1 MQAPMAPMNV
11 NDESNA
17 YQKMDPPYPIVN
29 VTRNLE
35 TQAIVK

>member
-17 YQKMDPPYPIVN
+17 YQKMEPPYPIVN
-29 VTRNLE
+29 APSELDDCDE
-35 TQAIVK
+35 

>member
-17 YQKMDPPYPIVN
+17 YQKMEPPYPIVN
-29 VTRNLE
+29 APVNSNDGDE
-35 TQAIVK
+35 